1 MVASLQISLG
11 TPSTVPNLNFTSTA
25 CASVQEVRGVPSS
38 LRQNAHRNP
47 RMDFVIVLCDVC
59 KFLRH
64 GLSSGFYG
72 HPVYSLIDL
81 SELYIRSYLMMAA
94 QYPCFAIYS
103 LSLTSCSYRKA
114 SGNLT
119 FWRSEALSKQKSFQF
134 LPFYTSLLKMY
145 NARSIVDKY
154 WLPLIRNQL
163 ILLIMDTRCFVY
175 HQNCYPC

>member
-1 MVASLQISLG
+1 MFTLVKSSYSVLGAWLHLYKYHSELLQQFPTL
-11 TPSTVPNLNFTSTA
+11 TSP
-25 CASVQEVRGVPSS
+25 RLY
-38 LRQNAHRNP
+38 LRVCKRFEEFRAVKDKMHNTRNP
-47 RMDFVIVLCDVC
+47 RMDFVIVSCDVC

-72 HPVYSLIDL
+72 HPVYSLMDL

-134 LPFYTSLLKMY
+134 LPFYTSLLKM
-145 NARSIVDKY
+145 
-154 WLPLIRNQL
+154 
-163 ILLIMDTRCFVY
+163 
-175 HQNCYPC
+175 